1 MGKFSPVPGTADIFP
16 QESARYRKIEKTG
29 ADIFGRYGYG
39 ELRTPTF
46 EYTEVFQR
54 GLGDDT
60 EVVQKEMYTFED
72 RGGRSLTLRPEGT
85 AGVMR
90 ALLTTDVM
98 NGVEQRVFYHGSMFR
113 GERPA
118 AGRRREFHQIGV
130 ENVGRIAPELD
141 AECIAMLYHFLQEI
155 GIRDVE
161 IRINSRGV
169 AEDRVESGKALKD
182 YFSKH
187 IDCMCDDCKVRLEKN
202 IWRILDCKQQNCRD
216 IIKDAPDYRLYFSEE
231 SRNYFKTVCETLD
244 ALEVPY
250 IVDPMLVRG
259 LDYYVHTV
267 FELAHTSLGSSI
279 AIAGGGRYELYLP
292 GQTRPVKGVGFAA
305 GIERLIMVQDYL
317 NIQNSDDGKDLIY
330 LVSLGDNARKENIK
344 LAGMLRKK
352 GFNVALEV
360 ENRSMKAQM
369 RSANNNNAKFVVIRG
384 DNELAENCA
393 VVKNM
398 TDSSEVKANIEKI
411 CDFLI

>member
-16 QESARYRKIEKTG
+16 EESMQYRKIEETG

-46 EYTEVFQR
+46 EYTEVFQK

-90 ALLTTDVM
+90 ALLATDVM
-98 NGVEQRVFYHGSMFR
+98 NGVEQRVFYYGSMFR

-155 GIRDVE
+155 GIKDVD

-169 AEDRVESGKALKD
+169 AEDRIESGKALKE
-182 YFSKH
+182 YFAAH
-187 IDCMCDDCKVRLEKN
+187 INDMCDDCKVRLEKN
-202 IWRILDCKQQNCRD
+202 IWRILDCKQQACRD
-216 IIKDAPDYRLYFSEE
+216 IIKDAPDYRLFFSEE

-244 ALEVPY
+244 ALKVPY

-267 FELAHTSLGSSI
+267 FELSHNCLGSAI

-292 GQTRPVKGVGFAA
+292 GQSRPVRGVGFAA
-305 GIERLIMVQDYL
+305 GIERLLMVREAL
-317 NIQNSDDGKDLIY
+317 GIKEESDRKDLVY
-330 LVSLGDNARKENIK
+330 LVSLGDEARKANIE
-344 LAGMLRKK
+344 LAGILRRNGLK
-352 GFNVALEV
+352 VALEV

-369 RSANNNNAKFVVIRG
+369 RSANNCGAAFVVIRG
-384 DNELAENCA
+384 ENELAEKCA
-393 VVKNM
+393 VIKNM
-398 TDSSEVKANIEKI
+398 TDGTENKVPIEKI
-411 CDFLI
+411 YDSLV

>member
-16 QESARYRKIEKTG
+16 EESARYRKIEETG
-29 ADIFGRYGYG
+29 ADVFGRYGYG

-72 RGGRSLTLRPEGT
+72 RGSRSLTLRPEGT

-98 NGVEQRVFYHGSMFR
+98 NGVEQRVFYYGSMFR

-155 GIRDVE
+155 GITDVE

-169 AEDRVESGKALKD
+169 AEDRVESGKALKE
-182 YFSKH
+182 YFAAH
-187 IDCMCDDCKVRLEKN
+187 IDDMCEDCKVRLEKN

-216 IIKDAPDYRLYFSEE
+216 IIKDAPDYRLYFSED

-244 ALEVPY
+244 ALKVPY

-267 FELAHTSLGSSI
+267 FELSHNCLGSSI

-292 GQTRPVKGVGFAA
+292 GQNRPVKGVGFAA
-305 GIERLIMVQDYL
+305 GIERLLMVQDAL
-317 NIQNSDDGKDLIY
+317 NIKNETNKKDLVY
-330 LVSLGDNARKENIK
+330 LVSLGDDARKANIE
-344 LAGMLRKK
+344 LAGILRRN
-352 GFNVALEV
+352 GLNVALEV

-369 RSANNNNAKFVVIRG
+369 RSANNAGASFVVIRG
-384 DNELAENCA
+384 DNELAEKCA
-393 VVKNM
+393 VIKNM
-398 TDSSEVKANIEKI
+398 TDGTEDKVAIEKI
-411 CDFLI
+411 YDSLV